1 VTQLADLLVVV
12 LLLLAVARQFP
23 QIMALLGRVL
33 PRSDAAQRS
42 RETLNER
49 RTIDL
54 VLCDQCG
61 TASPI
66 TARFCT
72 RCGSRLPR
80 FAN

>member
-1 VTQLADLLVVV
+1 VAQLADLLVVV

-23 QIMALLGRVL
+23 QIIALLGRVL
-33 PRSDAAQRS
+33 PQSDAARHS
-42 RETLNER
+42 DDTLNER

-54 VLCDQCG
+54 VLCAQCG
-61 TASPI
+61 TASPLA
-66 TARFCT
+66 ARFCT

>member
-1 VTQLADLLVVV
+1 MTQLADLLVLV

-23 QIMALLGRVL
+23 QITALLGR
-33 PRSDAAQRS
+33 RRDADEHS
-42 RETLNER
+42 GDTLNER

-61 TASPI
+61 TASP
-66 TARFCT
+66 TAARFCT